1 MKSTRHTA
9 IAEIIESRNIETQE
23 ELAEALRERGILVTQ
38 ATVSRDIKELHLIK
52 VLSET
57 GGYKYATL
65 DKAEKGMNE
74 RFIRMFAE
82 SVLSVVCAN
91 NLVVIKTLAGSAH
104 VAGEAVDSLKWPE
117 ILGSIAGDN
126 TILVICR
133 TNEEAP
139 QIVERFRSMM
149 K

>member
-1 MKSTRHTA
+1 MKSARHAA
-9 IAEIIESRNIETQE
+9 IAQIIESRNIETQE
-23 ELAEALRERGILVTQ
+23 ELAAALQERGIRVTQ

-74 RFIRMFAE
+74 RFIRMFSE
-82 SVLSVVCAN
+82 SVLSAVCAN
-91 NLVVIKTLAGSAH
+91 NLVVVKTLAGSAH
-104 VAGEAVDSLKWPE
+104 VAGEAVDTLRWPE

-133 TNEEAP
+133 SNDDAL
-139 QIVERFRSMM
+139 QVAERFRSMM

>member
-1 MKSTRHTA
+1 MKSARHAA
-9 IAEIIESRNIETQE
+9 ITQIIESRNIETQE
-23 ELAEALRERGILVTQ
+23 ELAAALQERGIRVTQ

-74 RFIRMFAE
+74 RFIRMFSE
-82 SVLSVVCAN
+82 SVLSAVCAN
-91 NLVVIKTLAGSAH
+91 NLVVVKTLAGSAH
-104 VAGEAVDSLKWPE
+104 VAAEAVDTLRWPE

-133 TNEEAP
+133 SNEDAL
-139 QIVERFRSMM
+139 QVAERFRNMM

>member
-1 MKSTRHTA
+1 MKSARHAA
-9 IAEIIESRNIETQE
+9 ITQIIESRNIETQE
-23 ELAEALRERGILVTQ
+23 ELAAALQERGIRVTQ

-74 RFIRMFAE
+74 RFIRMFSE
-82 SVLSVVCAN
+82 SVLSAVCAN
-91 NLVVIKTLAGSAH
+91 NLVVVKTLAGSAH
-104 VAGEAVDSLKWPE
+104 VAAEAVDTLRWPE

-133 TNEEAP
+133 SNDDAL
-139 QIVERFRSMM
+139 QVAERFRNMM

>member
-74 RFIRMFAE
+74 RFIRMFGE

-91 NLVVIKTLAGSAH
+91 NLVVIKTLTGSAH
-104 VAGEAVDSLKWPE
+104 VAAEAVDSLKWPE

>member
-1 MKSTRHTA
+1 MKSARHAA
-9 IAEIIESRNIETQE
+9 ITQIIESRNIETQE
-23 ELAEALRERGILVTQ
+23 ELAAALQERGIRVTQ

-74 RFIRMFAE
+74 RFIRMFSE
-82 SVLSVVCAN
+82 SVFSAVCAN
-91 NLVVIKTLAGSAH
+91 NLVVVKTLAGSAH
-104 VAGEAVDSLKWPE
+104 VAAEAVDTLRWPE

-133 TNEEAP
+133 SNDDAL
-139 QIVERFRSMM
+139 QVAERFRNMM